1 MNDVRNLY
9 LDLMKKCLTN
19 WIYGDTEIKII
30 KGKYFPKR
38 EAIGLLNKF
47 GYQLIKPAPM
57 DPDKRLNGLDWP
69 LTAHTMVGLK
79 RLDNIQQC
87 IENVISDN
95 VPGDIIECGVWRGG
109 ASIFMRAVLKAYDI
123 KDRIVYVADSF
134 QGCPVPNSERY
145 PQDKD
150 VNLCDY
156 GGTLAVPLQKVK
168 ANFKSYGLLDEQVR
182 FLEGWFKDTL
192 PHAPFKRLAVMR
204 LDGDLY
210 ESTMDAL
217 TNLYPKLSTGGY
229 VIVDD
234 YYVIPACKEAVADYR
249 KSHDINDEIIKINE
263 VSAYWQKVK

>member
-1 MNDVRNLY
+1 MELTRSLY

-19 WIYGDTEIKII
+19 WIYGDKEIKII

-38 EAIGLLNKF
+38 ELIGLLNRA
-47 GYQLIKPAPM
+47 GYQLTKAAPM
-57 DPDKRLNGLDWP
+57 DPDSRLNGLDWP
-69 LTAHTMVGLK
+69 YSAHTMVGMK

-87 IENVISDN
+87 IENVLSNNI
-95 VPGDIIECGVWRGG
+95 PGDIIECGVWRGG

-134 QGCPVPNSERY
+134 QGCPIPNTEKY

-150 VNLCDY
+150 LNLCDY
-156 GGTLAVPLQKVK
+156 EALAVSLEKVK
-168 ANFKSYGLLDEQVR
+168 SNFNVYGLLDEQVR
-182 FLEGWFKDTL
+182 FLDGWFKDTL
-192 PHAPFKRLAVMR
+192 PHAHMQRLSVMR

-217 TNLYPKLSTGGY
+217 NNLYPKLSTGGY

-234 YYVIPACKEAVADYR
+234 YYPIPACKEAVADYR
-249 KSHDINDEIIKINE
+249 SKHGITDMIADVDQTS
-263 VSAYWQKVK
+263 VYWQRSK